1 MIDILICKKKNFII
15 IFLSVVHL
23 EWNWRITLLSV
34 LFEHCTCKWINIVQ
48 LLSCFDGSSY
58 SRYLLAVR
66 CIDASLLH
74 PSLSSNYPLPNSRR
88 ALKMPIHAPR
98 RISICVSLTLWIKD
112 SIYNNTQ
119 IYRLPINL
127 YFETMLERSYEFIFT
142 RNKFLSHIRNS
153 YCHLLRPDDACK
165 WTL

>member
-1 MIDILICKKKNFII
+1 MIGILICKKKNFII
-15 IFLSVVHL
+15 IFLSVVHP
-23 EWNWRITLLSV
+23 EWNWRITLLSA

-98 RISICVSLTLWIKD
+98 KISICVSLTLWIKD

-119 IYRLPINL
+119 IYRSKDHMNSFSPEINFYL
-127 YFETMLERSYEFIFT
+127 ILGTLIVISYDLTTLVNEHCKSTKQIKNRS
-142 RNKFLSHIRNS
+142 
-153 YCHLLRPDDACK
+153 
-165 WTL
+165 